1 MDRSLEQVVLMTF
14 FIKYKV
20 YVEVGSIAL
29 INKMSKYYVSFLGF
43 MGNICTILKIKSY
56 MFYINTNNLSF
67 VNE

>member
-29 INKMSKYYVSFLGF
+29 INKMSKYYVAFLGF
-43 MGNICTILKIKSY
+43 KGNICTILKIKSY
-56 MFYINTNNLSF
+56 KFYINTNNLSF